1 MLDDEQPVET
11 TLYSLATVPPG
22 MPERRHDERHMTLLR
37 VGSLLVDD
45 RRELCLIRNISAG
58 GMLIRAYSAIPA
70 GTRVSIE
77 LKQGEP
83 VAGTTLWAKDDLV
96 GVSFDAPIDI
106 LSLITTPPNSPR
118 PRMPRLE
125 VSCVAWVRD
134 GAVVHR
140 LRVVNISQGGVRVE
154 ALNGPPTAAQVTVH
168 SARHASGARRGAM
181 ERRSVLRNHL
191 QPRSCAVP
199 TRWVGRRAAG
209 TATRGRLARYFRCTG
224 SATSRTLA
232 RGIIC
237 DEPGTLDHA
246 PRRLRSTTGM
256 TRSEYSSVAGRNALA
271 RAERRRFCSD
281 TG

>member
-140 LRVVNISQGGVRVE
+140 VRVVNISQGGVRVE
-154 ALNGPPTAAQVTVH
+154 ALNGPPTAAQVTVTLPGMPPEQGVVRWNDGV
-168 SARHASGARRGAM
+168 SCGITFNRVLALSQLVGWVGEQQ
-181 ERRSVLRNHL
+181 ERQRSV
-191 QPRSCAVP
+191 
-199 TRWVGRRAAG
+199 G
-209 TATRGRLARYFRCTG
+209 
-224 SATSRTLA
+224 
-232 RGIIC
+232 
-237 DEPGTLDHA
+237 
-246 PRRLRSTTGM
+246 
-256 TRSEYSSVAGRNALA
+256 
-271 RAERRRFCSD
+271 
-281 TG
+281 